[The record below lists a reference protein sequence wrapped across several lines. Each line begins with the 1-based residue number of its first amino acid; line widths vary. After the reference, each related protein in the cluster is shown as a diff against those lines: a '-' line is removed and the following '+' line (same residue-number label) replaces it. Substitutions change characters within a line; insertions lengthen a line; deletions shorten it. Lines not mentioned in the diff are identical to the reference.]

1 MVARV
6 TNKSFEQW
14 LYEDVE
20 QAFGLTRLFVHL
32 FFDNMKEQKVNL
44 TFTQDE
50 QLEHFAPK
58 K

>member
-6 TNKSFEQW
+6 RNKSFEQW

-20 QAFGLTRLFVHL
+20 QAFGLTRLFVHP

-44 TFTQDE
+44 TSVQDE